1 MKNIIKFMDG
11 YKFMFITAIL
21 AIVIATLMQLATPI
35 IIKYAVDTVIGHEDP
50 GNLAFFQRWFGATI
64 SGVVLAFIIT
74 NLIRGIFLF
83 VKGYF
88 SNVAAEAIAKR
99 MRDALYEHIQYM
111 PFAYHTGRETGD
123 LIQRCTSDVETVRRF
138 LGVQVADLGRIIF
151 MVVLSVAVMF
161 SLSAKL
167 TLYAVVLVPVLFLFS
182 YLFFIKV
189 QQNFTKSDEAE
200 GRLTTVLQENL
211 SGVRV
216 VRAFGRERYEID
228 KFETVNREYRDTTF
242 KLIELLGV
250 FWSSSEII
258 ALIQSGIVLIVGS
271 QMVMRDEVTLGTL
284 IAFITYESML
294 LLPVKQ
300 SGRLLSELGKMTVAS
315 KRIEEV
321 LSEPVEE
328 EEKDALKPAIKGD
341 IRFEN
346 VSFAY
351 EDGKDVLKGL
361 NFEVK
366 AGQTLG
372 ILGATGSG
380 KSTLVQLLQRLYD
393 YSGEIYIDDTPL
405 SKIDRHW
412 IRKHIGLVIQEPYL
426 YAKNVKENIGITD
439 PSYSFDAIRNAAERA
454 AIHESIEGFKD
465 GYETVIGEK
474 GVSLSG
480 GQKQRIAISRTIID
494 DAKPILVFDDSL
506 SAVDTETDQKIRQAL
521 AARKTA
527 ATTIMISHRLTTLA
541 KADVIIVLD
550 EGEILQ
556 MGTHEA
562 LIAED
567 GMYKHIWELQRA
579 IA

>member
-1 MKNIIKFMDG
+1 
-11 YKFMFITAIL
+11 MFITAII
-21 AIVIATLMQLATPI
+21 AVVIATLMQLATPI
-35 IIKYAVDTVIGHEDP
+35 IIKFAVDTVIGHEDP
-50 GNLAFFQRWFGATI
+50 GNLSFFQKWFGSTLY
-64 SGVVLAFIIT
+64 GVVAAFVIT
-74 NLIRGIFLF
+74 NLLRGIFLF
-83 VKGYF
+83 VKGYL
-88 SNVAAEAIAKR
+88 SNVAAEGIAKR
-99 MRDALYEHIQYM
+99 MRDTLYARIQYM
-111 PFAYHTGRETGD
+111 PFEYHTGRETGD

-151 MVVLSVAVMF
+151 MVILAIAVMF
-161 SLSAKL
+161 SLNAKL
-167 TLYAVVLVPVLFLFS
+167 TFYAIALVPILFVFS
-182 YLFFIKV
+182 YVFFIKV
-189 QQNFTKSDEAE
+189 QQHFKKSDEAE

-228 KFETVNREYRDTTF
+228 KFEMVNRDYRDRTY

-250 FWSSSEII
+250 FWSS
-258 ALIQSGIVLIVGS
+258 ADLMTLLQSGIVLIVGS
-271 QMVMRDEVTLGTL
+271 QMVMQDEITLGTL

-300 SGRLLSELGKMTVAS
+300 SGRLLSELGKMTVSA
-315 KRIEEV
+315 KRIDEI
-321 LSEPVEE
+321 LHEPVETE
-328 EEKDALKPAIKGD
+328 EPNALKPEIKGG

-351 EDGKDVLKGL
+351 ENGKDVLKHIS
-361 NFEVK
+361 FEVEP
-366 AGQTLG
+366 GQTLG

-393 YSGEIYIDDTPL
+393 YSGEIYIDDNPL
-405 SKIDRHW
+405 SRIDRQW
-412 IRKHIGLVIQEPYL
+412 IRKNIGLVIQEPYL
-426 YAKNVKENIGITD
+426 YAKNVRENIGITD
-439 PSYSFDAIRNAAERA
+439 PAYTFEAIRGAAEHA
-454 AIHESIEGFKD
+454 AIHDSIEGFKN
-465 GYETVIGEK
+465 GYETMIGEK

-494 DAKPILVFDDSL
+494 ETKPILVFDDSL

-521 AARKTA
+521 AARASK

-550 EGEILQ
+550 DGEILQ
-556 MGTHEA
+556 KGTHET
-562 LIAED
+562 LIAEE
-567 GMYKHIWELQRA
+567 GLYKHIWELQRA